1 MEIIQIQN
9 ILTGEGEFIH
19 EKTAI
24 LGIIIIPINYYI
36 ASDHIDIL
44 LQEEY
49 TGDGVGNGVGN
60 GVGDG
65 VGEDAGEDIN

>member
-9 ILTGEGEFIH
+9 ILTGEGGEGEFIH

-24 LGIIIIPINYYI
+24 LGIIIIPIKDYI

-44 LQEEY
+44 LQGEY
-49 TGDGVGNGVGN
+49 MGDGVGN
-60 GVGDG
+60 G